1 MRVNETG
8 NLRALRHRNFRI
20 LFFANAT
27 SNVGSWMQRIAQD
40 WLTLELTHSGTY
52 LGFVTA
58 VQFLPVIF
66 LSMHGGAF
74 ADRMN
79 KRKVLIYTN
88 IAGGLSGAALGILVV
103 AHMVQIWHV
112 FFFACTLGISSAIDN
127 PVRQSFNSEIVG
139 PEDIANAV
147 SLNSANFN
155 AGRLIGPAISGWLIA
170 AFGTGPSFLINAF
183 TYIFVIMALLKMR
196 EKDFFIKERKASAG
210 KIREAWSYIQARPDL
225 QAIMCIVFFQATF
238 GLNFQIFNALS
249 ATKIFHRGP
258 ASFGLL
264 GTMIAVGSLSGA
276 ILSARMERFKSP
288 TFIIKGSICFGC
300 SIAILSIMPN
310 YTAYALWLPV
320 CGFTALMTMIR
331 ANALMQIHSDPA
343 IRGRVM
349 GIYLFIF
356 MGGTPFGSPII
367 GWLAEVIG
375 VRPTIAIGGIVT
387 ALAALTTWFIY
398 RNRME
403 VPTNFSIDVVLPPT
417 YNN

>member
-1 MRVNETG
+1 VRINETG
-8 NLRALRHRNFRI
+8 NLRALRHRNYRI

-27 SNVGSWMQRIAQD
+27 SNIGSWMQRIAQD

-88 IAGGLSGAALGILVV
+88 IAGGISGGALGLLVV
-103 AHMVQIWHV
+103 THKVHIWHV
-112 FFFACTLGISSAIDN
+112 FFFACTLGISNAIDN

-139 PEDIANAV
+139 HDDVANAV

-183 TYIFVIMALLKMR
+183 TYVFVVMALLKMR
-196 EKDFFIKERKASAG
+196 EHEFFIKERKASAG

-249 ATKIFHRGP
+249 ATKLFHRGP

-288 TFIIKGSICFGC
+288 TFVIKGSIFFG
-300 SIAILSIMPN
+300 SAITILSLMPN

-367 GWLAEVIG
+367 GWMAEAIG

-387 ALAALTTWFIY
+387 ALAAMTTWFIY
-398 RNRME
+398 RNQMQ
-403 VPTNFSIDVVLPPT
+403 VPSDFSIDVVLPPT

>member
-1 MRVNETG
+1 MDATHRPRLANSRAHSQW
-8 NLRALRHRNFRI
+8 NLSWLCHRGAILTRNFLEYARRRI
-20 LFFANAT
+20 CGSNEQAKSFDLYKHCWWNFWCCTGIT
-27 SNVGSWMQRIAQD
+27 SRR
-40 WLTLELTHSGTY
+40 
-52 LGFVTA
+52 
-58 VQFLPVIF
+58 P
-66 LSMHGGAF
+66 HGPDLAC
-74 ADRMN
+74 
-79 KRKVLIYTN
+79 L
-88 IAGGLSGAALGILVV
+88 L
-103 AHMVQIWHV
+103 
-112 FFFACTLGISSAIDN
+112 FACTLGISNAIDN

-139 PEDIANAV
+139 HEDIANAV

-155 AGRLIGPAISGWLIA
+155 AGRLIGPAISGGLIA
-170 AFGTGPSFLINAF
+170 AFGTGPSFLINAA
-183 TYIFVIMALLKMR
+183 TYIFVVMALLKMR
-196 EKDFFIKERKASAG
+196 EKDFFIKERKVSAG

-249 ATKIFHRGP
+249 ATKLFHRGP

-288 TFIIKGSICFGC
+288 IFVIKGSICFGLA
-300 SIAILSIMPN
+300 ITILSLMPN

-387 ALAALTTWFIY
+387 ALAALITWFIY

-403 VPTNFSIDVVLPPT
+403 VPTDFSIDVVLPPT